1 MNTKFDQILR
11 TAAAALLLLT
21 LAACDKAPPAEV
33 PAPSSAPAESAPDT
47 SPVPAPTEET
57 SPTETP
63 AAPTQPESTPPPPEE
78 PSAVPKPTAALVGPS
93 LESMQVARPSAK
105 MSVPVDLRYQFDA
118 EPLPGQPVT
127 LHLAAVPRVAGSNL
141 KVSIKQTE
149 GVQFG
154 SSGPLRVQKAT
165 PSGLYRQQL
174 SVTRASAGTQ
184 SLRVLVTMDMG
195 EGVAFGYYSI
205 PFTSGTTAQKLESV
219 KQR

>member
-105 MSVPVDLRYQFDA
+105 MSVPVDLRYRFDS

-141 KVSIKQTE
+141 KISIKQTE